1 MQKFLPLASPCMDG
15 VLLTTV
21 CCQNQDIDIGTILLT
36 QAWILFGFHQF
47 YMNAFFQLKKK
58 NQLSYCPKDDLK
70 KLKKILEQEN
80 LGANFS
86 FATYLWDH
94 G

>member
-1 MQKFLPLASPCMDG
+1 MDG

-21 CCQNQDIDIGTILLT
+21 CCQNQDIDIGTRLLT
-36 QAWILFGFHQF
+36 QVWILFGFHQF
-47 YMNAFFQLKKK
+47 YMNAFFQLKK
-58 NQLSYCPKDDLK
+58 NPQLSYCPKDDLK
-70 KLKKILEQEN
+70 KLKILEQEN